1 MMSTSFEVC
10 PHTQTQPARACWHTA
25 PMGPRY
31 RYRLAAAILSAA
43 ALAGCGSTAQIEA
56 PTATVSLDPSS
67 ATATNEV
74 VVADLTSQA
83 NELYTVGP
91 DGRRVFGWNLL
102 TGPATFQGEPVQ
114 VRLQGSVEYLDG
126 NGPFGGFLRIVAEDG
141 SQIALQ
147 LNGQAT
153 KADITTFDGR
163 MDFIGASGRY
173 ADLVAGGTFSGTREA
188 EVGAPVKATVDLT
201 VDRLASPGSP

>member
-1 MMSTSFEVC
+1 MR
-10 PHTQTQPARACWHTA
+10 ARI
-25 PMGPRY
+25 
-31 RYRLAAAILSAA
+31 RYRLAAAILSVV
-43 ALAGCGSTAQIEA
+43 ALAGCSSTAQIA
-56 PTATVSLDPSS
+56 PPTAPASLDPSS
-67 ATATNEV
+67 VSATNEV
-74 VVADLTSQA
+74 VVTELTSEA

-102 TGPATFQGEPVQ
+102 TGPATFQGEPVE

-126 NGPFGGFLRIVAEDG
+126 NGPFGGFLRIVADDG

-153 KADITTFDGR
+153 KTDITNFDGR

-173 ADLVAGGTFSGTREA
+173 ANLIAAGTFTGIREA
-188 EVGAPVKATVDLT
+188 EVGAPVEAQLDLT
-201 VDRLASPGSP
+201 FDRLDATASP

>member
-1 MMSTSFEVC
+1 ME
-10 PHTQTQPARACWHTA
+10 ARF
-25 PMGPRY
+25 
-31 RYRLAAAILSAA
+31 RYRLAAAILSVA
-43 ALAGCGSTAQIEA
+43 ALAGCSSTAQVA
-56 PTATVSLDPSS
+56 VPTVPASLDPSS
-67 ATATNEV
+67 ASATNAIVTAE
-74 VVADLTSQA
+74 LTSQS

-102 TGPATFQGEPVQ
+102 TGPGTFQGEPVE

-153 KADITTFDGR
+153 KTDITTFDGR

-173 ADLVAGGTFSGTREA
+173 ADLIAAGTFTGTREA
-188 EVGAPVKATVDLT
+188 EVGAPVKAQVDLT
-201 VDRLASPGSP
+201 FDRLNATPSP